1 MHGYDKSMGARPMA
15 RLIQEQLKKP
25 LANELLFGGLTRGG
39 VAKIALK
46 KDALSLTVESKE
58 VLVENQ

>member
-1 MHGYDKSMGARPMA
+1 VNGYDKSMGARPMA

-39 VAKIALK
+39 IAKIAMK
-46 KDALSLTVESKE
+46 NDKLSLTFESKKE
-58 VLVENQ
+58 LVEN